1 MDTKRSHA
9 KIVDHRHVWTTGI
22 AAALVTIALGVAGS
36 QFHRP
41 HGWLPHSE
49 PLSWLAV
56 VLMLFT
62 GSYAVNRLS
71 DGIGSLISRR
81 RYPAAG
87 AIVSLVATG
96 VGYVIV
102 LFSMFGVLG
111 VSPQH
116 LLIGASVTGV
126 LVGIAAQQSMAN
138 VFASLVLLFARPFN
152 VGDHI
157 RVRSGPIGN
166 FDADVLG
173 IGLTYVTLKTDEG
186 VLMVPNS
193 AMLAAGIGQ
202 RGRRGRRVS
211 VFGLVPAPTQE
222 SPASSETTTP
232 SGPAT
237 IPGDPND
244 PDKGLL

>member
-1 MDTKRSHA
+1 MLGTVVAMEMKRGHE
-9 KIVDHRHVWTTGI
+9 KVVDHRHAWTTGI
-22 AAALVTIALGVAGS
+22 IAALVTIALGVVGN

-41 HGWLPHSE
+41 NGWLPHSE
-49 PLSWLAV
+49 ELSWLAV
-56 VLMLFT
+56 ILMLFT
-62 GSYAVNRLS
+62 GTYAVNRLA
-71 DGIGSLISRR
+71 DAIGTFMSRR

-87 AIVSLVATG
+87 AIVSLIATG

-102 LFSMFGVLG
+102 IFSLFGVLG
-111 VSPQH
+111 VSVQH

-173 IGLTYVTLKTDEG
+173 IGLTYVTLRTDDGE
-186 VLMVPNS
+186 LKVPNS

-202 RGRRGRRVS
+202 RSSRASLFDVQSDADSTPPSDAG
-211 VFGLVPAPTQE
+211 PT
-222 SPASSETTTP
+222 
-232 SGPAT
+232 T

-244 PDKGLL
+244 PD

>member
-1 MDTKRSHA
+1 METKRSHA
-9 KIVDHRHVWTTGI
+9 KVVDHRHVWTTGVI
-22 AAALVTIALGVAGS
+22 AALTTIALGIVGS
-36 QFHRP
+36 QFHRTN
-41 HGWLPHSE
+41 GWLPHSE
-49 PLSWLAV
+49 GLSWVAV
-56 VLMLFT
+56 LLMLFSGT
-62 GSYAVNRLS
+62 YAVNRLS
-71 DGIGSLISRR
+71 DGLGSLISRR

-87 AIVSLVATG
+87 AVVSLVATG

-111 VSPQH
+111 VSLQH

-173 IGLTYVTLKTDEG
+173 IGLTYVTLNTDEG
-186 VLMVPNS
+186 VLKVPNS

-202 RGRRGRRVS
+202 RPTRTRAVQSSSAAPEASGDEGARDDVS
-211 VFGLVPAPTQE
+211 GE
-222 SPASSETTTP
+222 DHE
-232 SGPAT
+232 
-237 IPGDPND
+237 
-244 PDKGLL
+244 